1 MTGIR
6 HLAAIGLVVLSL
18 AGLLACGWA
27 LGIPL
32 RGEVGTDR
40 TALAEPPAGPARR
53 PAALDSLVPALA
65 LFRPTR
71 KPAPTAFDPMGN
83 QPTVP
88 VVESQPAFVLVG
100 LVLGAARAAVIR
112 GIPGLE
118 AAQVLGEGDERAG
131 LRVIRIDRAGVSA
144 VWRGDSL
151 RLALPREGM

>member
-1 MTGIR
+1 
-6 HLAAIGLVVLSL
+6 VVS
-18 AGLLACGWA
+18 
-27 LGIPL
+27 
-32 RGEVGTDR
+32 
-40 TALAEPPAGPARR
+40 
-53 PAALDSLVPALA
+53 ALA

-71 KPAPTAFDPMGN
+71 KPAPTPFDPMGN

-100 LVLGAARAAVIR
+100 LVLGPARAAVIR

-118 AAQVLGEGDERAG
+118 VAQVLGEGDERAG
-131 LRVIRIDRAGVSA
+131 LRVIRIDRAGVYA